1 MMKRMTAV
9 AVAGQ
14 ERTTLTR
21 CMLLDTTT
29 AHPMRLLM
37 Q

>member
-1 MMKRMTAV
+1 MTKKMT

-14 ERTTLTR
+14 ERTILTR

-29 AHPMRLLM
+29 AVRPPL
-37 Q
+37 